1 MFRLVRKL
9 IGMAILTH
17 TQPVYYLYV
26 QHITLMYF
34 MYVSNISDDDDDEV
48 IIVAIATS
56 LVLSQFQGCG

>member
-1 MFRLVRKL
+1 
-9 IGMAILTH
+9 MADFDEFYEISYNSLSSGH
-17 TQPVYYLYV
+17 LYV

-48 IIVAIATS
+48 IIVAIATL